1 MPGVSLDAAV
11 RKLSQ
16 HLLGAQQE
24 EGPGWGM
31 RSLEKPSRP
40 SRAAPGPERL
50 AGGEETRGD
59 VTSGWWAGGSKRAS
73 WKQEH
78 RSRVWG
84 AGKGGGCRVPMAGV
98 ASCVP
103 ILSNLTLQPPRSGIR
118 LPILDSAL
126 ARDLLWPTDAQEG
139 SSLVAQQKRI

>member
-11 RKLSQ
+11 HKLSQ

-31 RSLEKPSRP
+31 RSLEKLSRP

-59 VTSGWWAGGSKRAS
+59 VTSGWWARGSKRAS
-73 WKQEH
+73 WKQEN

-84 AGKGGGCRVPMAGV
+84 AGKGGGFRVPMA
-98 ASCVP
+98 
-103 ILSNLTLQPPRSGIR
+103 LEW
-118 LPILDSAL
+118 LPVSPSS
-126 ARDLLWPTDAQEG
+126 PT
-139 SSLVAQQKRI
+139 